1 MDMAAEPEKKIEK
14 LLHDYSRKRRED
26 AGAPLEMHPATR
38 RMLQGEVGR
47 QFKDGGASSASPRP
61 WWKTLLL
68 IGPKYAGALGMFA
81 VLALGVWVISQQDRT
96 ATRVGD
102 VATRQ
107 PAAPDANASRP
118 LGESA
123 KREAE
128 TFSELDNIRVVQE
141 EEKSSLNKKG
151 QASTGGERL
160 EDQVKL
166 QMRGAENRPAP
177 TAAPATPELKTVEQL
192 GREKQMV
199 LEDQAQAGRRIAA
212 VVTGGV
218 LSADK
223 STAVAGDALAKD
235 ADRFYK
241 LNEGKA
247 DTLGVAAA
255 SAQPITARLDLAASK
270 PADSTYAYSV
280 IVPATTNVTFGGDT
294 KTFYAGAK
302 FAAATNAAGE
312 LLSFAEG
319 LVLANEWAGVAI
331 EPAKNEVA
339 RARAVQ
345 PLGGVAQQPE
355 WYESGTPAL
364 LRKFSVEQSD
374 GRIRIRDAE
383 DGSVYDG
390 EVLAASESNVDAKAK
405 EVHDEVRQLRRNVAD
420 GGAPVTFRARG
431 INQRS
436 QQMVIIN
443 GVLTE
448 EQERVAAIAGKPIA
462 EATDDPATAVP
473 APTLPAEVPLR
484 RSEQITSDRAARV
497 QTVTGQT
504 TQAPSQSAAGAPGF
518 VRSNPVFRA
527 TTLRAR
533 VQIGATNELN
543 FRAIRTR

>member
-47 QFKDGGASSASPRP
+47 QFKHAGGSARP

-68 IGPKYAGALGMFA
+68 FGPKYAGALGMFA
-81 VLALGVWVISQQDRT
+81 VLALGVWVITRQDQSP
-96 ATRVGD
+96 TRVGD
-102 VATRQ
+102 VASRQ
-107 PAAPDANASRP
+107 PSAPDANASRP

-123 KREAE
+123 KREPEKFGEVDDLRLAQEAE
-128 TFSELDNIRVVQE
+128 KTL
-141 EEKSSLNKKG
+141 LNKKG
-151 QASTGGERL
+151 QASTSAERL

-166 QMRGAENRPAP
+166 RFPDAENRPAP
-177 TAAPATPELKTVEQL
+177 TAPPVTPELKVVEQL
-192 GREKQMV
+192 GREKQMAV
-199 LEDQAQAGRRIAA
+199 LEDQAQAGQRIAA
-212 VVTGGV
+212 VVTGGA
-218 LSADK
+218 LSVDK
-223 STAVAGDALAKD
+223 SSAVAGDALAKD

-247 DTLGVAAA
+247 DAFGVAAA
-255 SAQPITARLDLAASK
+255 STQPITARLDLAASK
-270 PADSTYAYSV
+270 PADSSYSYSV
-280 IVPATTNVTFGGDT
+280 IPATTNVTLGRDA

-312 LLSFAEG
+312 LLNYADG
-319 LVLANEWAGVAI
+319 PVAANEWAGVAI

-339 RARAVQ
+339 RTRGLQ
-345 PLGGVAQQPE
+345 PQFGNFTQEA
-355 WYESGTPAL
+355 ESRPAL
-364 LRKFSVEQSD
+364 LRRFSVEQSD

-390 EVLAASESNVDAKAK
+390 EVLAASESKVDAKAK
-405 EVHDEVRQLRRNVAD
+405 EARDELRQLRRDVTN
-420 GGAPVTFRARG
+420 GSYAPVTFRARG

-448 EQERVAAIAGKPIA
+448 DQERLPAIAGKAIA
-462 EATDDPATAVP
+462 EATAVSPSPATALPVEM
-473 APTLPAEVPLR
+473 PTRPG
-484 RSEQITSDRAARV
+484 EQVTSDRGGRV
-497 QTVTGQT
+497 QTLNAQA
-504 TQAPSQSAAGAPGF
+504 QAPSQSVAGAAG
-518 VRSNPVFRA
+518 VVTSNPLVRA

-533 VQIGATNELN
+533 VQMGATNEMT

>member
-47 QFKDGGASSASPRP
+47 HFKDAGTSARP

-68 IGPKYAGALGMFA
+68 FGPKYAGALGMFA
-81 VLALGVWVISQQDRT
+81 VLALGVWVITQQDRSG
-96 ATRVGD
+96 TRVGD
-102 VATRQ
+102 VATRR
-107 PAAPDANASRP
+107 PAAPDANATRP
-118 LGESA
+118 LGEAA
-123 KREAE
+123 KRAAE
-128 TFSELDNIRVVQE
+128 NVSEVDDLRVVQE
-141 EEKSSLNKKG
+141 AEKSLANKKG
-151 QASTGGERL
+151 RASTSEERL

-166 QMRGAENRPAP
+166 QVRDAENRPAP
-177 TAAPATPELKTVEQL
+177 TAAAAPPELKTIEQL

-199 LEDQAQAGRRIAA
+199 VLQDQAQAGERIAA

-247 DTLGVAAA
+247 DALAVAAA

-270 PADSTYAYSV
+270 PADSSVTYSV
-280 IVPATTNVTFGGDT
+280 ITPATTNVTLGRDT
-294 KTFYAGAK
+294 KTFYAGTK
-302 FAAATNAAGE
+302 FAAATNTAGE
-312 LLSFAEG
+312 LLGWADG
-319 LVLANEWAGVAI
+319 IVPANEWAGVAI

-339 RARAVQ
+339 RTRGVQ
-345 PLGGVAQQPE
+345 PLGGVAQQTE

-390 EVLAASESNVDAKAK
+390 EVVAASESNVDAKAK
-405 EVHDEVRQLRRNVAD
+405 EVHDEVRQLRRNAAD
-420 GGAPVTFRARG
+420 GEAPVSFRARG

-443 GVLTE
+443 GVLTD
-448 EQERVAAIAGKPIA
+448 EQERVAGVAGKAIT
-462 EATDDPATAVP
+462 ETGDSRATAIP
-473 APTLPAEVPLR
+473 APGMPAEVPLR
-484 RSEQITSDRAARV
+484 RSEQVTSDRAARV
-497 QTVTGQT
+497 QTLTGQT
-504 TQAPSQSAAGAPGF
+504 AQAPSQSAAAAPGF

>member
-1 MDMAAEPEKKIEK
+1 MDMAAEPEEKIEK

-47 QFKDGGASSASPRP
+47 HFKDAHASARP
-61 WWKTLLL
+61 WWKKLLL
-68 IGPKYAGALGMFA
+68 FGPKYAGALGMFA
-81 VLALGVWVISQQDRT
+81 VLALGVWVITQQDRT

-107 PAAPDANASRP
+107 PAAPEGNASRP

-128 TFSELDNIRVVQE
+128 TFSELDAVRVQE
-141 EEKSSLNKKG
+141 EETSLNKKG

-166 QMRGAENRPAP
+166 QVRGAENRPAP
-177 TAAPATPELKTVEQL
+177 TAVPATPELKTVEQL

-199 LEDQAQAGRRIAA
+199 VLQDQPRAGERIAA

-223 STAVAGDALAKD
+223 TATMAGGALAKD

-247 DTLGVAAA
+247 DAPGVAVAGT
-255 SAQPITARLDLAASK
+255 QPITARAASK
-270 PADSTYAYSV
+270 PADSSLAYSV
-280 IVPATTNVTFGGDT
+280 VTPAATNVTFGTDT

-302 FAAATNAAGE
+302 FAVATNAAGE
-312 LLSFAEG
+312 LLSFADG
-319 LVLANEWAGVAI
+319 LVPANEWAGVAI

-345 PLGGVAQQPE
+345 PLAGVAQQTE

-364 LRKFSVEQSD
+364 LRRFSVEQSD
-374 GRIRIRDAE
+374 GKIRIRDAE

-390 EVLAASESNVDAKAK
+390 EVLAASESNIDAKAK
-405 EVHDEVRQLRRNVAD
+405 EARDEARQLRRNVTNAAN
-420 GGAPVTFRARG
+420 APVTFRARG
-431 INQRS
+431 VNQRS

-448 EQERVAAIAGKPIA
+448 EQERVAAIAGKAIA
-462 EATDDPATAVP
+462 ETSDAPAAAVP
-473 APTLPAEVPLR
+473 TPTVPAEAPLQ
-484 RSEQITSDRAARV
+484 RSEQVASDRGARV
-497 QTVTGQT
+497 QTLSGQAA
-504 TQAPSQSAAGAPGF
+504 QAPSQSAGGVTGAG
-518 VRSNPVFRA
+518 RSNLFRA